1 MPTLRHS
8 STLVLLLTVFDIGS
22 KNKSV
27 PSSSAGNNSFANVA
41 STNPFSALES
51 KPQPVSSSWVPAKSA
66 KSGST
71 ASTAS
76 ASASASSSSAPTKK
90 QRQNAAKTAAKR
102 AAKEADEQER
112 LDRLARHRREQEREK
127 ARQAT
132 PKAPTPFTVKKA
144 TPASGPRASLNERGA
159 LVWE

>member
-27 PSSSAGNNSFANVA
+27 PSSSAGNSFANVA

-71 ASTAS
+71 AST